1 MPTIST
7 STKQVMK
14 LMGAKWSIE
23 ILLTI
28 ADLQVTGFN
37 QLHQS
42 LPGISNKVLTDRLKQ
57 LVTYR
62 LVSRTVVERIPLRVI
77 YTISPKGSTM
87 LIILEQ
93 LNNTSN

>member
-14 LMGAKWSIE
+14 LMCAKWSIE

-42 LPGISNKVLTDRLKQ
+42 LPGISHKVLTDRLLQ
-57 LVTYR
+57 LVAYR

-77 YTISPKGSTM
+77 YKISPKGSTM

>member
-42 LPGISNKVLTDRLKQ
+42 LPGISHKVLTDCLKQ
-57 LVTYR
+57 LVAYR

-77 YTISPKGSTM
+77 YKISPKGSTM